1 MKVVSVVTGANKG
14 IGFEIARGL
23 LRPNSC
29 IIVACRNV
37 DLGIKARDILAEG
50 KPDDCEI
57 VFHELDISNPQSI
70 VSFVAAITRAY
81 GKVDLLVNNA
91 AIAFKNSDPTPF
103 KDQASPTLKTNY
115 FGTVSLTRQL
125 LPLMNSGARIV
136 NIASMAGHLKILPP
150 AAGKVRG
157 LLTSP
162 TLSEE
167 QLDDVVH
174 EFVKDIASGDATR
187 QGAWPASNYGMSK
200 LAIIAWTKI
209 LARLKPDLI
218 INSVCPG
225 WCSTDMSSHSGPRSA
240 AKGAETPLMLS
251 LNPSLTL
258 SGGFWTDLQEIV
270 W

>member
-1 MKVVSVVTGANKG
+1 MKVVSIVTGANKG

-23 LRPNSC
+23 LKPNTC
-29 IIVACRNV
+29 LIIACRNV
-37 DLGIKARDILAEG
+37 DLGSRAREELVAV
-50 KPDDCEI
+50 KPDSCEVDFI
-57 VFHELDISNPQSI
+57 KLDINDPQSI
-70 VSFVAAITRAY
+70 IAFVAAITQAY

-103 KDQASPTLKTNY
+103 KDQASPTMRINY
-115 FGTVSLTRQL
+115 FGTVNLTRQL

-150 AAGKVRG
+150 AADEVRS
-157 LLTSP
+157 LVTSP

-167 QLDDVVH
+167 QLDNIVQ
-174 EFVKDIASGDATR
+174 EFVKDIESGDATR
-187 QGAWPASNYGMSK
+187 QGAWPTSNYGMSK
-200 LAIIAWTKI
+200 LAIIAWTRV

-218 INSVCPG
+218 INAVCPG

-251 LNPSLTL
+251 LSPSVT
-258 SGGFWTDLQEIV
+258 SGGFWTDLQEIA